1 MDSFSLAFG
10 EKLIVFTIKE
20 RYIIG
25 FPLYL
30 FTVLQK
36 EILKVIFIYI
46 TLVGKRVCSKIDLL
60 FSQLNFKTI
69 TLSLRTHVVRVEVF
83 PIKF

>member
-10 EKLIVFTIKE
+10 EKLIAFTIKE

-25 FPLYL
+25 FL
-30 FTVLQK
+30 FYFFWQK
-36 EILKVIFIYI
+36 KILEMIVIYI

>member
-25 FPLYL
+25 FPFYF
-30 FTVLQK
+30 FTVWQK
-36 EILKVIFIYI
+36 KVLEMIVIYI

>member
-10 EKLIVFTIKE
+10 EKLIAFTIKE

-36 EILKVIFIYI
+36 EILKVIVIYI

-60 FSQLNFKTI
+60 FAQLNFKTT
-69 TLSLRTHVVRVEVF
+69 TLSLRM
-83 PIKF
+83 